1 MALKLSGRALH
12 WVFKVGDRGK
22 TIDFY
27 RNVLGMKVLRH
38 EEFEEGCAATCNGPY
53 NGKWSKTMVGYGSEA
68 NHFVVELTYNYEVDK
83 YELGNDF
90 RGITIKSTNA
100 FSNAIDGE
108 NNVVVKEADEKR
120 AVVEA
125 PGGYNFIIEN
135 EDVAKGDPVQRVSV
149 GVSSLSDSVKYWRD
163 TLGMKQLDGDDNTR
177 CVLEFG
183 SDQAKLVL
191 EEVGGGDGKIDHK
204 TAYGRI
210 AFAVPSKEL
219 PGIQS
224 RMETESL
231 GKIQTALVSLDTPGK
246 ATVQVVILSDPDSH
260 EICFVGSEAFD
271 ELSQVDPNADELLD
285 AAMAKDKSKEW
296 FKKKGIEKG
305 KA

>member
-53 NGKWSKTMVGYGSEA
+53 NGKWSKTMVGYGPEE

-90 RGITIKSTNA
+90 RGITIKSTKAFANA
-100 FSNAIDGE
+100 VDGKE
-108 NNVVVKEADEKR
+108 SVVVREADEKR
-120 AVVEA
+120 KVVEA
-125 PGGYNFIIEN
+125 PDGYSFVIEN
-135 EDVAKGDPVQRVSV
+135 EDVVKGDPVQRVSV
-149 GVSSLSDSVKYWRD
+149 GVSSLSDSAKYWRD
-163 TLGMKQLDGDDNTR
+163 TLGMKQLDGDGGDKTR

-183 SDQAKLVL
+183 PDQAKLVL
-191 EEVGGGDGKIDHK
+191 EEVGGGKVDHK
-204 TAYGRI
+204 TAFGRI

-224 RMETESL
+224 RMESEAL
-231 GKIQTALVSLDTPGK
+231 GKIQTPLVSLDTPGK

-260 EICFVGSEAFD
+260 EICFVGSEAFE
-271 ELSQVDPNADELLD
+271 ELSRVDPKADELLD
-285 AAMAKDKSKEW
+285 GAMAKDKSKEW
-296 FKKKGIEKG
+296 FQKKGIEKG